1 MMGAF
6 GDGGDPDDEHM
17 ARGEQDLP
25 GLLPELIVD
34 RRRTAYPFL
43 RRLVAAHLRDVGD
56 FVALDQPDAAR
67 NALQMALAVRAEIEV
82 APGDHR

>member
-1 MMGAF
+1 VA
-6 GDGGDPDDEHM
+6 P
-17 ARGEQDLP
+17 GEQDLS
-25 GLLPELIVD
+25 GVLPEVIVD

-67 NALQMALAVRAEIEV
+67 GALQMALAVRGEIEI
-82 APGDHR
+82 APRDQP